1 MSVLESLRKTFS
13 FDDDYETFREDIDKE
28 VETPEDNVI
37 NPPFFRRKEKETLRA
52 LPVRES
58 HPHEEAAALNIVKPE
73 RFEDAM
79 DIVNNIRSGQIIV
92 INTSLMELKT
102 AQRLLDFISGSTFAL
117 DGDIQEVMECVYV
130 VTPAGVAMKNN
141 VRSESV
147 MKNLFGLK

>member
-28 VETPEDNVI
+28 VEPTEDNVI

-58 HPHEEAAALNIVKPE
+58 HHEETPALNIVKPE
-73 RFEDAM
+73 QFEDAM
-79 DIVNNIRSGQIIV
+79 DIVNDIRSGQIIV

-141 VRSESV
+141 VRSESM

>member
-13 FDDDYETFREDIDKE
+13 FEDDYETFRDE
-28 VETPEDNVI
+28 VDVEPDMKEDNII
-37 NPPFFRRKEKETLRA
+37 NPPFFKRKEKEKLRA
-52 LPVRES
+52 LPARETY
-58 HPHEEAAALNIVKPE
+58 HEEAQALNIVKPQQ
-73 RFEDAM
+73 FEDAM
-79 DIVNNIRSGQIIV
+79 NIVSDIRSGQIVV
-92 INTSLMELKT
+92 INTAEMELKT

-130 VTPAGVAMKNN
+130 VTPAGVSMKNS

>member
-13 FDDDYETFREDIDKE
+13 FDDDYETFQDDIDE
-28 VETPEDNVI
+28 QTETGEDNVI
-37 NPPFFRRKEKETLRA
+37 NPPFFKRKEKETLRA

-58 HPHEEAAALNIVKPE
+58 HREETQSLNIVKPE
-73 RFEDAM
+73 QFEDAM
-79 DIVNNIRSGQIIV
+79 DIVNNIRGGQIVV
-92 INTSLMELKT
+92 INTSLMEIKT

-141 VRSESV
+141 ARSESV